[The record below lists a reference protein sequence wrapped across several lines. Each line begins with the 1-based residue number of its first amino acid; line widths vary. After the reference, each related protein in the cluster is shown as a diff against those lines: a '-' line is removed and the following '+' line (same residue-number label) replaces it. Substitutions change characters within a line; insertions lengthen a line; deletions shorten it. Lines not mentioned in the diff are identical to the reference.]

1 MKGIDHLISY
11 PRALLF
17 MVLALLCSLLA
28 TPARANCATFSADSS
43 LGTISSLALV
53 GNSQRGA
60 AAGGFVCTGSL
71 QLLSTAFIRVSLVN
85 SDFKLVGS
93 QGGTVPFNV
102 FVDPGYT
109 RALQPG
115 QSAEF
120 GATNLLNLGGTG
132 AGVPLYL
139 TTTPGANVPAGTY
152 TGTVTLRW
160 HWAVCDLGLVGICSW
175 YRSPGVVQPCPLG
188 LVCGTPS
195 NWGEGVLTTVRV
207 TLIVTKA
214 CQIVSLPAVDL
225 GRKALVSQFTEVSQT
240 LSVRCT
246 NTEGF
251 TLSFGNGQNYQAP
264 WRQMAFGN
272 NRLRYNIYGTDKSML
287 TPSRTL
293 DAIGTGL
300 NQGFQ
305 VQIQVDPNQKDVP
318 PGTYVDNVVLT
329 LSY

>member
-1 MKGIDHLISY
+1 MMGIDHLIRY
-11 PRALLF
+11 PRALLL
-17 MVLALLCSLLA
+17 LALLLLGSMLA
-28 TPARANCATFSADSS
+28 RPAQADCATFSADSS
-43 LGTISSLALV
+43 LGTVSSLDLV
-53 GNSQRGA
+53 GNAQRGA
-60 AAGGFVCTGSL
+60 AAGGFFCTGSL
-71 QLLSTAFIRVSLVN
+71 QLLSTAYIQTTLVN

-93 QGGTVPFNV
+93 QGGTVPFSV
-102 FVDPGYT
+102 FTDPGYT

-115 QSAEF
+115 QSATF

-132 AGVPLYL
+132 AGVPLYI
-139 TTTPGANVPAGTY
+139 TTALGANVPAGTY

-160 HWAVCDLGLVGICSW
+160 HWAVCDLGLIGICTW
-175 YRSPGVVQPCPLG
+175 FRSPGVTQNCPLG
-188 LVCGTPS
+188 LCGPPS
-195 NWGEGVLTTVRV
+195 SWGSGVLTTVRI
-207 TLIVTKA
+207 TLVVTKA

-225 GRKALVSQFTEVSQT
+225 GRKALVSQFAKVSQT

-272 NRLRYNIYGTDKSML
+272 HRLRYNIYATDQSLL
-287 TPSRTL
+287 TPSLIL

-305 VQIQVDPNQKDVP
+305 VQVQVDPNQKDVP